1 MASSLTLDR
10 SDPGVDELVS
20 GWKDGG
26 TYTVEL
32 TIKQTKSS
40 PNAANYDVTAIS
52 DMGMEEAAAEEVEE
66 APPTPKAKAKPA
78 VSVEY

>member
-1 MASSLTLDR
+1 MASTLTLDR

-20 GWKDGG
+20 QWTDGE

-32 TIKQTKSS
+32 TIVQTKSS
-40 PNAANYDVTAIS
+40 PNAASYDVVGIA
-52 DMGMEEAAAEEVEE
+52 DMGSEMEPEEEAT
-66 APPTPKAKAKPA
+66 PPPPAKPKAKPA

>member
-20 GWKDGG
+20 QWKDGG

-32 TIKQTKSS
+32 TITQTKSS
-40 PNAANYDVTAIS
+40 PNTAIYDVTGIT
-52 DMGMEEAAAEEVEE
+52 DMGAPEDE
-66 APPTPKAKAKPA
+66 APAKEPAAKPAAKAKPEL
-78 VSVEY
+78 SVKY